1 MATDAGIQIE
11 FIRKRN
17 FRKEDRVKEILAK
30 RGEQAGL
37 VCIFAAMETLIE
49 RWGATCRRAHPPA
62 STLCRQACASLIASS
77 AAGVPMWIVA
87 GATAAARRANM
98 LTRFIRS
105 VADNGTAASYH
116 RRTHRHLPLRS
127 AAAVAARSP
136 VGGASGRPNVG
147 LALSTAKERNGNYT
161 SSGWN

>member
-49 RWGATCRRAHPPA
+49 RWGPPAAAHTLPRRHYAVKRAHP
-62 STLCRQACASLIASS
+62 
-77 AAGVPMWIVA
+77 
-87 GATAAARRANM
+87 
-98 LTRFIRS
+98 
-105 VADNGTAASYH
+105 
-116 RRTHRHLPLRS
+116 
-127 AAAVAARSP
+127 
-136 VGGASGRPNVG
+136 
-147 LALSTAKERNGNYT
+147 
-161 SSGWN
+161 